1 MPTIFSHAVASL
13 AIGSVHPAKERPW
26 KFWLL
31 GMLCSI
37 IPDADVIG
45 FRLIAYDSFW
55 GHRGFTHSLSFALVF
70 GLIITLIFYRK
81 TPLLSKQ
88 WWGLCLFFVI
98 CTASHGILDAFTTGG
113 MGVAFFAPIEN
124 KRYFAPDIWRKVRV
138 SPIGARA
145 FFSEW
150 GMRTMK
156 SEFLWI
162 WLPSGVVI
170 FLSAI
175 WRKMRQ

>member
-88 WWGLCLFFVI
+88 PLFCDMHSFARHIRCL
-98 CTASHGILDAFTTGG
+98 HDR
-113 MGVAFFAPIEN
+113 
-124 KRYFAPDIWRKVRV
+124 RYGRR
-138 SPIGARA
+138 
-145 FFSEW
+145 
-150 GMRTMK
+150 
-156 SEFLWI
+156 
-162 WLPSGVVI
+162 I
-170 FLSAI
+170 FCAD
-175 WRKMRQ
+175 